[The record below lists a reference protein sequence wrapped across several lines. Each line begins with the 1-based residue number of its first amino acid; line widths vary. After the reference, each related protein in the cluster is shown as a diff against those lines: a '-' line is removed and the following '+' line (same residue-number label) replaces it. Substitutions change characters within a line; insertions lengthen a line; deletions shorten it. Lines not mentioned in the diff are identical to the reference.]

1 MESRVGSIQ
10 GLTQRFGA
18 NAAIDDVNLGIQ
30 RGGALGVLARIPTGQ
45 LHEVPPQIASMRLWR
60 AADRLIARPALEQF
74 EIANLAGSLSGSQQ
88 QRVAIAR
95 PPRRDRASRERHQ
108 APGQVL
114 APGAAGLRGCR
125 SSRQPA
131 QVLCQQSVGRRPHNG
146 RHRSA

>member
-1 MESRVGSIQ
+1 MGSIQ
-10 GLTQRFGA
+10 GLTRRFGA
-18 NAAIDDVNLGIQ
+18 NAAVGDVSLGIQ
-30 RGGALGVLARIPTGQ
+30 RRGVLGVLASIPTGQ
-45 LHEVPPQIASMRLWR
+45 LHEIPKQIASMRLWR

-74 EIANLAGSLSGSQQ
+74 DIANLTGSLPGSQQ

-95 PPRRDRASRERHQ
+95 APRRDRASRERHQ

-114 APGAAGLRGCR
+114 ARAAGLCGCR

-131 QVLCQQSVGRRPHNG
+131 QVLCRQSVGRRPDNG

>member
-30 RGGALGVLARIPTGQ
+30 RGGVLSVLASIPTGQ
-45 LHEVPPQIASMRLWR
+45 LHEVPTQIASMRLWR
-60 AADRLIARPALEQF
+60 AADRSIARPALEQF
-74 EIANLAGSLSGSQQ
+74 DIANLAGSLSGSQQ
-88 QRVAIAR
+88 QRVAIACA
-95 PPRRDRASRERHQ
+95 PRRDRASRERLQ

-114 APGAAGLRGCR
+114 ARAAGLCGPCSLRR
-125 SSRQPA
+125 AA
-131 QVLCQQSVGRRPHNG
+131 QVLCQQSVGRRSNIG

>member
-1 MESRVGSIQ
+1 MEIRVGSIR

-18 NAAIDDVNLGIQ
+18 NAAIDDVNPGIQ
-30 RGGALGVLARIPTGQ
+30 RGGVLGVLASIPTGQ
-45 LHEVPPQIASMRLWR
+45 LHEVPKQFASVRLWR

-74 EIANLAGSLSGSQQ
+74 DIAILAGSLSGSQQ

-95 PPRRDRASRERHQ
+95 ALRLDRASRERHQ

-114 APGAAGLRGCR
+114 ARAAGLCRCR
-125 SSRQPA
+125 SLRRTP

-146 RHRSA
+146 QRRSA